1 MQAGLSK
8 DDVVGSGVDL
18 KYLLR
23 AVLRRKW
30 LVLAV
35 FAVVSGAVA
44 VHTLRQPKIY
54 ESRAS
59 MIIDVTAPRFLD
71 REVQDVS
78 EGSYS
83 NYWANR
89 EYYETQ
95 HRVIQSRAVSQ
106 RVVEKLG
113 LHADAQFLGLDRIA
127 DPATRER
134 AMRDAD
140 AVAVLQRK
148 IQIKPVKDS
157 RVLQLVVEDVDP
169 KRAALLANE
178 VAEAYIQEN
187 LALKLKVTESASNWL
202 DERRQELEERS
213 RTSEVALFN
222 FRKGADM
229 LSTKLEDAQN
239 MVSQRLGTLN
249 TALTETQLQIA
260 GLKAKVE
267 AIRAVQRSAQ
277 DGSARWAEGLPAANE
292 SAVVQGF
299 KQRFVTQRVECAELA
314 ERYLAEH
321 PRLIACREKLK
332 VAEADLLG
340 ELGNIVVAAE
350 AELREAT
357 GKERNLEA
365 LLEQTKAQAFAV
377 NEKQIEFEQLAREAQ
392 DDQRLYELV
401 LKRLKDIE
409 LSGLLRTSN
418 VRVLDAARPVM
429 TPVRPRVL
437 NTLLLGLLFGA
448 LGGVG
453 LALALEM
460 LDSSVTT
467 QADIEERIGVPFL
480 GFIPTIAKEDAQKA
494 GGTDLF
500 LHRQPKSAV
509 AECCRA
515 VRTNLLF
522 MSPDKPFKTMLV
534 TSSGPEE
541 GKSTTAINL
550 GIAMSQSGNR
560 VIILDTDMR
569 RPRLHKAFGVPNE
582 VGVSA
587 VVVGE
592 ASMEDAIKSTEVP
605 HLFLMPCGAIPPNPA
620 ELLHTQAFRDLVQKL
635 GERFDRVILDSPPI
649 GAVADAVVLAAHVD
663 GVVIVLKG
671 GVTHREVA
679 RRAVKALRDVKA
691 KLFGAVL
698 NDINIHD
705 SKYGYE
711 YYAYNRY
718 GYYYGERKDEAA

>member
-8 DDVVGSGVDL
+8 EDIIGSGVDL
-18 KYLLR
+18 KYLAR

-35 FAVVSGAVA
+35 FAVISGAVA
-44 VHTLRQPKIY
+44 VHTLRQPKVY
-54 ESRAS
+54 EARAS

-71 REVQDVS
+71 REVQDVTDN
-78 EGSYS
+78 SYS

-95 HRVIQSRAVSQ
+95 HKVILSRAVSL

-113 LHADAQFLGLDRIA
+113 LQKDADFLGLQRLR
-127 DPATRER
+127 DPEAR
-134 AMRDAD
+134 AEAMKNID
-140 AVAVLQRK
+140 AVALLQRK
-148 IQIKPVKDS
+148 IQVRPVKES
-157 RVLQLVVEDVDP
+157 RVVHLVVEDLDD

-178 VAEAYIQEN
+178 VADAYIQEN
-187 LALKLKVTESASNWL
+187 LALKLKVTESASLWL
-202 DERRQELEERS
+202 DERRQELEDRS
-213 RTSEVALFN
+213 RTSEVALFK
-222 FRKGADM
+222 FRKTADM

-239 MVSQRLGTLN
+239 MVSQRLAALN
-249 TALTETQLQIA
+249 TALTDTRLKIA
-260 GLKAKVE
+260 GLKARVE
-267 AIRAVQRSAQ
+267 AIRSVQK
-277 DGSARWAEGLPAANE
+277 SARADGAHWAEGLPAANE
-292 SAVVQGF
+292 STVVQQF
-299 KQRFVTQRVECAELA
+299 KQRYVTQRVECAELA

-321 PRLIACREKLK
+321 PKLIACQEKLK
-332 VAEADLLG
+332 LFERDLLG

-357 GKERNLEA
+357 AKERNLET
-365 LLEQTKAQAFAV
+365 LLAATKSEAFAV
-377 NEKQIEFEQLAREAQ
+377 NEKEIEFEQLKREAEN
-392 DDQRLYELV
+392 DQRLYDLV

-418 VRVLDAARPVM
+418 VRVLDAARPISH
-429 TPVRPRVL
+429 PVRPRVL
-437 NTLLLGLLFGA
+437 NTLLLGLLFGL

-460 LDSSVTT
+460 LDTSVTS
-467 QADIEERIGVPFL
+467 QADIEDRIGVPFL
-480 GFIPTIAKEDAQKA
+480 GFIPSVSREDAQKT

-500 LHRQPKSAV
+500 IHRHPKSSV

-534 TSSGPEE
+534 TSSGPQE
-541 GKSTTAINL
+541 GKSTTTINL

-560 VIILDTDMR
+560 VVILDTDMR
-569 RPRLHKAFGVPNE
+569 RPRLHKAFGVPND
-582 VGVSA
+582 VGVSS

-592 ASMEDAIKSTEVP
+592 VAMEDALKSTEVP
-605 HLFLMPCGAIPPNPA
+605 NLFLMPCGAIPPNPA
-620 ELLHTQAFRDLVQKL
+620 ELLHTQAFRDLVAKL
-635 GERFDRVILDSPPI
+635 CERFDRVILDSPPI
-649 GAVADAVVLAAHVD
+649 GAVADAVVLSAHVD
-663 GVVIVLKG
+663 GVVMVVKG
-671 GVTHREVA
+671 GATHREVA
-679 RRAVKALRDVKA
+679 RRAVRALRDVKA
-691 KLFGAVL
+691 KVFGAVL

-718 GYYYGERKDEAA
+718 GYYYGDRKEEPS